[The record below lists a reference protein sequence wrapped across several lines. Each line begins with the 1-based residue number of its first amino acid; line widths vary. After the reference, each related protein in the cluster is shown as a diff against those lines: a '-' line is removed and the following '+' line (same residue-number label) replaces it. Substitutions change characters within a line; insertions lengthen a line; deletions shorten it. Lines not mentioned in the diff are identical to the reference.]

1 MFKTMC
7 ELATDVILDKYT
19 IHTNDECLYTKDE
32 LKDLEDEIHP
42 LMEEWIDS
50 VWGEE
55 GKI

>member
-7 ELATDVILDKYT
+7 ELATEVILDKYN
-19 IHTNDECLYTKDE
+19 IFTNDECLYTKEE